1 MPCLFRKSAVVNPPI
16 PAPTMIAFMLT
27 PSLSHL
33 PLDVFVAEIEPE
45 AATDAFDEH
54 PGQLSKQDTARAR
67 FQIYS

>member
-1 MPCLFRKSAVVNPPI
+1 
-16 PAPTMIAFMLT
+16 MIAFMLT